1 MTASSQRDGHNASN
15 ARLNKELLSKSSSGK
30 YIWGGW
36 CTDKMDIHQYLQ
48 VTLRLF
54 RNPLYA
60 FKWAVYFILLISN
73 ELKQSGRRR
82 QQERQHNNFSWF
94 LHVHHAFL
102 YISLPS
108 LHDYDVF
115 WRTWTYKTTIFFFY
129 CELRYSPLEFNSW
142 KNCQYLTNSK
152 SWNKNDE
159 VWNSANSFL
168 RWRFSRCFRRRCL
181 SSLLLVTH
189 PYSLFN
195 LRNCC

>member
-115 WRTWTYKTTIFFFY
+115 GGREHIRQLFSFSIVNLDTVLQSSTPEKI
-129 CELRYSPLEFNSW
+129 
-142 KNCQYLTNSK
+142 
-152 SWNKNDE
+152 
-159 VWNSANSFL
+159 ANI
-168 RWRFSRCFRRRCL
+168 
-181 SSLLLVTH
+181 
-189 PYSLFN
+189 
-195 LRNCC
+195 